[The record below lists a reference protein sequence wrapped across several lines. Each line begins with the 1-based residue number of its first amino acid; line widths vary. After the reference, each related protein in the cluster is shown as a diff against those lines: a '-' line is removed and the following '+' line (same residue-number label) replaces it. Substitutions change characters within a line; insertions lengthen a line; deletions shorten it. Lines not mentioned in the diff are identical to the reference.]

1 MIYFL
6 RKDDNVPGLFN
17 KKILEERIKNYE
29 IDNLAEKINK
39 IKEWQK
45 NLGRIKGLNEKR
57 LHGAFLRVIFEDI
70 LGYENTP
77 QKDNWT
83 LDIEATTDV
92 DAKHPDGIIGFF
104 ERTDN
109 EEIRGHEA
117 VIELKG
123 PQISLDKDQKRQGT
137 TYKSPVDQ
145 EFSYTNKLD
154 KCKWVIVSNFMEI
167 RLYKVGL
174 SKEYF
179 EFFLVD
185 ELDQI

>member
-1 MIYFL
+1 M
-6 RKDDNVPGLFN
+6 PGLFN
-17 KKILEERIKNYE
+17 KKILQQRIKNYTIE
-29 IDNLAEKINK
+29 NIEKK
-39 IKEWQK
+39 IKQIKNWQK
-45 NLGRIKGLNEKR
+45 NLENIKGLNEKR
-57 LHGAFLRVIFEDI
+57 LQSAFLSAIFEDI
-70 LGYENTP
+70 LGYNNTP

-104 ERTDN
+104 EREDN

-123 PQISLDKDQKRQGT
+123 PQVSLDKDQKRQGT

-145 EFSYTNKLD
+145 AFSYTNKLD

-167 RLYKVGL
+167 RLYKVGR
-174 SKEYF
+174 SKEYY
-179 EFFLVD
+179 
-185 ELDQI
+185 